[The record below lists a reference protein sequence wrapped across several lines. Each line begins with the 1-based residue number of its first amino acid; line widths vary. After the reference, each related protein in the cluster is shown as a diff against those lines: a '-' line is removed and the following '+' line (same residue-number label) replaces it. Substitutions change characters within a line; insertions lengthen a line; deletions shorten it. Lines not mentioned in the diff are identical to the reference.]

1 MLGSMEW
8 ILPVCKYLKK
18 QDTAVNIVF
27 LILRYQKDDI
37 FKNNQ
42 FIRDLTNDISSN
54 QCYDFYDLLPKWV
67 KFGSVVFNYLGGK
80 KPVIPLYKIYN
91 LWLRMNWKIFR
102 KKIAQEFIDM
112 IKPDIGLM
120 DTPHNDFF
128 MECKKRGINTGF
140 FLTSPSFAFS
150 SEVWVDEHKRNL
162 YSSNLDYDFFLVDTD
177 WTFNFFKS
185 LYNDNPVFNIGTP
198 KFDTEWINY
207 LIEKSDSL
215 EGALNSDYKCMV
227 LVLLKNE
234 SSCIFEEIS
243 FEDLLNEI
251 LYVCSNI
258 KNAHVI
264 LKPHAR
270 QNIELLNRIINRY
283 PDMKI
288 TVSNL
293 PSFYLMSKARHIV
306 SMPSGVILDA
316 LVMGRAVIE
325 YFTYGKLNDVL
336 MHKYGQ
342 IPKNSLGGMSYLDR
356 DGRLTSVFRGKG
368 LVLSADTP
376 QELESLLSKL
386 SSGTC
391 MSNGNN
397 VRSMFP
403 DNSSQRA
410 ASVIMSMAQNKA
422 PL

>member
-18 QDTAVNIVF
+18 QDTTVNIIF

-67 KFGSVVFNYLGGK
+67 KLGSVVFNYLERK
-80 KPVIPLYKIYN
+80 MPVIPLYKIYN
-91 LWLRMNWKIFR
+91 LWLRMNWKIFK

-185 LYNDNPVFNIGTP
+185 LYNDRSVFNIGTP

-215 EGALNSDYKCMV
+215 EWALNSDYTCIV

-251 LYVCSNI
+251 LHVCSNI

-356 DGRLTSVFRGKG
+356 DRRVTSVFRGKG

-410 ASVIMSMAQNKA
+410 ASVIMSMAQNKV